1 MPKYTCIFCKVIEV
15 IEHITNTGIIITS
28 VPESEHGRTT
38 RSATVKHIL
47 LPPTNEVWGKVMF
60 LHLSFCSRGICI
72 RGGGADPPS
81 ALWNTVNKRWYAS
94 YWNAFLLS
102 LCPLCGQNIVCL
114 LKPQAKMCCHPL
126 MLFHLYRTTM
136 KQCKS
141 SETHFG
147 SLKVCVVE

>member
-1 MPKYTCIFCKVIEV
+1 MPKYTCIFCKV

-47 LPPTNEVWGKVMF
+47 LPPANEVWGKVMF
-60 LHLSFCSRGICI
+60 LHLSFCSGGICI
-72 RGGGADPPS
+72 RGVGQIPPA
-81 ALWNTVNKRWYAS
+81 ALWNKVNKRWYAS

-114 LKPQAKMCCHPL
+114 LKPQGQNVLPSFDA
-126 MLFHLYRTTM
+126 FHLYRTTM

-147 SLKVCVVE
+147 SLKFCVVE